1 LISFLFIKRRAK
13 PPLKTYR
20 LGGILTD
27 PKRKLNDKIPFTL
40 GKRKTYPLYGK
51 SVSFHSIYNF
61 THCLAIKIFGQKS

>member
-20 LGGILTD
+20 SDGMIAGR
-27 PKRKLNDKIPFTL
+27 KRKLNDKIPFPL